1 MQAEMQTHA
10 PTPEVDA
17 LLTDREAAA
26 MLRVGATRWFE
37 IQRRSDFPAPLW
49 LGPRCKRHVR
59 GELLA
64 WAASQRRR
72 PEGDAE

>member
-1 MQAEMQTHA
+1 MQTEVQTHA
-10 PTPEVDA
+10 PIPEVDA

-26 MLRVGATRWFE
+26 LLRVGATRWFE
-37 IQRRSDFPAPLW
+37 IQRRSDFPPPLW
-49 LGPRCKRHVR
+49 LGARCKRHVR

-72 PEGDAE
+72 PEDAAE